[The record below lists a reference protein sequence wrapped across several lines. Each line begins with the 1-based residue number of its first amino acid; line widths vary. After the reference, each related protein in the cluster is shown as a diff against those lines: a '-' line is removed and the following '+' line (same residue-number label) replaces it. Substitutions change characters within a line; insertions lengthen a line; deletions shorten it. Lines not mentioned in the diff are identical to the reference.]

1 MLEALFPEGGVHS
14 DPAFK
19 SSSSNP
25 EGSFPGNTVT
35 EIRSKNGVNI
45 SDISVKPNEEEVLFR
60 PNTKFKVLSRTKA
73 PDDQNYIVLEEI

>member
-25 EGSFPGNTVT
+25 EGSFAGNTVT

-60 PNTKFKVLSRTKA
+60 PNTKFKVLSRTKT
-73 PDDQNYIVLEEI
+73 PDGQNYIVLEEI